1 MSELN
6 ELVTNFKKEHDECE
20 INLQDNGYSATISL
34 GPMEMK
40 LLIQPGSQ
48 MLVIQVPVGILPKTD
63 REEFMMSLLDAN
75 DFFAGTNGF
84 TLGINKEAEIV
95 TLQTVWNISY
105 LSQEYFSNLVE
116 NTFIEGTSW
125 LEKFSLEKTDNETSD
140 KTTSETPA
148 STGLPN
154 GPEQWLKI

>member
-6 ELVTNFKKEHDECE
+6 ELVTNFKNEHDECE
-20 INLQDNGYSATISL
+20 IALNDNGYSATISL

-48 MLVIQVPVGILPKTD
+48 MLVIQVPVGILPQTG
-63 REEFMMSLLDAN
+63 REDFLMNVLDAN

-84 TLGINKEAEIV
+84 TLGINKEAEII

-105 LSQEYFSNLVE
+105 LSQEYFSNLQ
-116 NTFIEGTSW
+116 S
-125 LEKFSLEKTDNETSD
+125 
-140 KTTSETPA
+140 
-148 STGLPN
+148 
-154 GPEQWLKI
+154 

>member
-1 MSELN
+1 
-6 ELVTNFKKEHDECE
+6 
-20 INLQDNGYSATISL
+20 
-34 GPMEMK
+34 
-40 LLIQPGSQ
+40 
-48 MLVIQVPVGILPKTD
+48 
-63 REEFMMSLLDAN
+63 MMSLLDAN